1 MLPFG
6 GIKPPASQSLVR
18 LTNSLP
24 RPKMSP
30 MNKRSHTIFLILS
43 LAVMIFIF
51 VQSAMPADLSGA
63 ESGPFARLLAGLFG
77 AADDPAAL
85 DLADLIVRKI
95 AHFLEYLALGLC
107 LRMAF
112 GGRAEDRPRLNAA
125 FPAWLIGA
133 AYAVTDEIHQ
143 IFVPGRSGQVK
154 DVLLDAAGVLAGVL
168 IAAAILKR
176 AGAAGARS
184 RH

>member
-1 MLPFG
+1 
-6 GIKPPASQSLVR
+6 
-18 LTNSLP
+18 
-24 RPKMSP
+24 
-30 MNKRSHTIFLILS
+30 MNKRSRTIFLILT

-51 VQSAMPADLSGA
+51 VKSAMPADLSGA
-63 ESGPFARLLAGLFG
+63 ESGLFARLLAGLFG

-85 DLADLIVRKI
+85 DL

-168 IAAAILKR
+168 IAAAALKR

>member
-1 MLPFG
+1 MM
-6 GIKPPASQSLVR
+6 K
-18 LTNSLP
+18 NS
-24 RPKMSP
+24 RK
-30 MNKRSHTIFLILS
+30 IFLILT

-63 ESGPFARLLAGLFG
+63 ESGPLARLLAGLFG

-112 GGRAEDRPRLNAA
+112 GGRAADRPRLNAA